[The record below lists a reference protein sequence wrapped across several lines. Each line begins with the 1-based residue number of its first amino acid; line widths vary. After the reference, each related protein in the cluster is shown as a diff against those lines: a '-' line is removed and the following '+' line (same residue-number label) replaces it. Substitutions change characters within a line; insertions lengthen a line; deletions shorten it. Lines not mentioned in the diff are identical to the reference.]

1 MPRQERDT
9 GFGYVVREVARHVG
23 VVFLVG
29 ATVATVASQ
38 ITPDALLPRGVR
50 LGISIA
56 KGAAA
61 KAADAAAPTAAPVN
75 QQRVGI
81 VAGHK
86 GNDSGAVCPD
96 GLTEAQVN
104 LDVAG
109 RVQATL
115 QLAGYAVDVLDEF
128 DARLEGYRADAL
140 VSIHADSCEY
150 INELATGYKVAGSM
164 AATAPEQS
172 AALTECIIQS
182 YVAQTK
188 MNFHADSITRDM
200 TFYHAYREI
209 DPATPAAI
217 IELGFLNLDREI
229 LESRPDL
236 TSAGVSNGILCFLRG
251 NAAKP

>member
-50 LGISIA
+50 AGISIA
-56 KGAAA
+56 KGASANVAGAA
-61 KAADAAAPTAAPVN
+61 EPTAAPVN

-104 LDVAG
+104 LEVAG

-128 DARLEGYRADAL
+128 DARLEGYKADAL

-164 AATAPEQS
+164 AATAPEGS
-172 AALTECIIQS
+172 AALTECLIQS
-182 YVAQTK
+182 YVGQTK

-251 NAAKP
+251 NQPNP

>member
-1 MPRQERDT
+1 MPRQELDT
-9 GFGYVVREVARHVG
+9 GFGYIVREVARHVG

-56 KGAAA
+56 KDAVAGAP
-61 KAADAAAPTAAPVN
+61 DAAAPTAVPAN

-81 VAGHK
+81 
-86 GNDSGAVCPD
+86 GAVCPD

-104 LDVAG
+104 LEVAG

-115 QLAGYAVDVLDEF
+115 QQAGYAVDVLDEF

-172 AALTECIIQS
+172 AALTECITQS

-188 MNFHADSITRDM
+188 MKFHTNSITRDM

-209 DPATPAAI
+209 DPSTPAAI

-236 TSAGVSNGILCFLRG
+236 TAAGVSNGILCFLRG
-251 NAAKP
+251 SAPSP

>member
-9 GFGYVVREVARHVG
+9 GFGYVVREMARHVG

-50 LGISIA
+50 AGISIA

-61 KAADAAAPTAAPVN
+61 NEAGAAEPTAAPVN

-104 LDVAG
+104 LEVAG
-109 RVQATL
+109 RVQETL

-128 DARLEGYRADAL
+128 DTRLEGYRAAAL
-140 VSIHADSCEY
+140 VAIHADSCEY
-150 INELATGYKVAGSM
+150 INELATGYKVAGSL
-164 AATAPEQS
+164 AATAPEKS

-188 MNFHADSITRDM
+188 MNFHANSITRDM

-209 DPATPAAI
+209 DPDTPATI

-251 NAAKP
+251 NQPNP

>member
-1 MPRQERDT
+1 MPPQERDT
-9 GFGYVVREVARHVG
+9 GFGYVVREMARHVG

-61 KAADAAAPTAAPVN
+61 QVADAAEPTPAPAN

-104 LDVAG
+104 LEVAG

-115 QLAGYAVDVLDEF
+115 QQAGYAVDVLDEF
-128 DARLEGYRADAL
+128 DARLEGYQADAL
-140 VSIHADSCEY
+140 VAIHADSCEY

-164 AATAPEQS
+164 AAMAPEKS

-182 YVAQTK
+182 YVVQTK
-188 MNFHADSITRDM
+188 MYFHANSITRDM

-209 DPATPAAI
+209 DPGTPAAI
-217 IELGFLNLDREI
+217 IELGFLNLDREM

-251 NAAKP
+251 NPPNP

>member
-9 GFGYVVREVARHVG
+9 GFGYVVREMARHVG

-38 ITPDALLPRGVR
+38 ITPVELLPRGVR

-61 KAADAAAPTAAPVN
+61 QVADADQPTPAPAN

-104 LDVAG
+104 LEVAG

-115 QLAGYAVDVLDEF
+115 RQAGYAVDVLDEF

-140 VSIHADSCEY
+140 VAIHADSCEY

-164 AATAPEQS
+164 AAMAPEKS
-172 AALTECIIQS
+172 SALTECIIQS
-182 YVAQTK
+182 YVVQTN
-188 MNFHADSITRDM
+188 MDFHANSITRDM

-209 DPATPAAI
+209 DPGTPAAI
-217 IELGFLNLDREI
+217 IELGFLNLDREM

-251 NAAKP
+251 NPPNP

>member
-9 GFGYVVREVARHVG
+9 GFGYVVREMARHVG

-50 LGISIA
+50 AGISIA

-61 KAADAAAPTAAPVN
+61 NEAGAAEPTAAPVN

-104 LDVAG
+104 LEVAG
-109 RVQATL
+109 RVQETL

-128 DARLEGYRADAL
+128 DTRLEGYRAAAL
-140 VSIHADSCEY
+140 VAIHADSCEY
-150 INELATGYKVAGSM
+150 INELATGYKVAGSL
-164 AATAPEQS
+164 AATAPEKS

-188 MNFHADSITRDM
+188 MNFHANSITRDM

-209 DPATPAAI
+209 DPDTPATI

-236 TSAGVSNGILCFLRG
+236 TSAGVSNGILCFMRG
-251 NAAKP
+251 NQPNP

>member
-23 VVFLVG
+23 VVFLAG

-50 LGISIA
+50 AGISIA

-61 KAADAAAPTAAPVN
+61 NEAGAAEPTAAPVN

-104 LDVAG
+104 LEVAG

-140 VSIHADSCEY
+140 VAIHADSCEY
-150 INELATGYKVAGSM
+150 INELATGYKVAGSL
-164 AATAPEQS
+164 AATAPEKS

-188 MNFHADSITRDM
+188 MNFHANSITRDM

-209 DPATPAAI
+209 DPNTPATI

-236 TSAGVSNGILCFLRG
+236 TSAGVSNGILCFLRA
-251 NAAKP
+251 NQPNP

>member
-1 MPRQERDT
+1 MPRQEQDT
-9 GFGYVVREVARHVG
+9 GFGYIVREVARHVG

-38 ITPDALLPRGVR
+38 ITPDTLLPRGVR
-50 LGISIA
+50 LGISVA
-56 KGAAA
+56 KDAVAGAP
-61 KAADAAAPTAAPVN
+61 DAAAPTAVPAN

-104 LDVAG
+104 LEVAG

-115 QLAGYAVDVLDEF
+115 QQAGYAVDVLDEF

-172 AALTECIIQS
+172 AALTECITQS

-188 MNFHADSITRDM
+188 MNFHAYSITRDM

-209 DPATPAAI
+209 DPSTPAAI

-236 TSAGVSNGILCFLRG
+236 TAAGVSNGILCFLRG
-251 NAAKP
+251 SVPSP

>member
-9 GFGYVVREVARHVG
+9 GFGYVVREMARHVG

-50 LGISIA
+50 AGISIA

-61 KAADAAAPTAAPVN
+61 NEAGAAEPTAAPVN

-81 VAGHK
+81 VAGNK

-104 LDVAG
+104 LEVAG
-109 RVQATL
+109 RVQETL

-128 DARLEGYRADAL
+128 DTRLEGYRAAAL
-140 VSIHADSCEY
+140 VAIHADSCEY
-150 INELATGYKVAGSM
+150 INELATGYKVAGSL
-164 AATAPEQS
+164 AATAPEKS

-188 MNFHADSITRDM
+188 MNFHANSITRDM

-209 DPATPAAI
+209 DPDTPATI

-251 NAAKP
+251 NQPNP

>member
-23 VVFLVG
+23 VVFLAG

-50 LGISIA
+50 AGISIA

-61 KAADAAAPTAAPVN
+61 NEAGAAEPTAAPVN

-104 LDVAG
+104 LEVAG

-140 VSIHADSCEY
+140 VAIHADSCEY
-150 INELATGYKVAGSM
+150 INELATGYKVAGSL
-164 AATAPEQS
+164 AATAPEKS

-188 MNFHADSITRDM
+188 MNFHANSITRDM

-209 DPATPAAI
+209 DPNTPATI

-251 NAAKP
+251 NQPNP